1 MVKYICNDCLDPD
14 PCEIIVADGSYVPS
28 CCPFRLTWK
37 AANWHEA
44 AKNLQDNIQDMVTK
58 TCQAMDKGK
67 ENVAKA
73 RESRLS
79 EQYHNGPEKKTLPKR
94 VEVGGYV
101 FDPAR
106 GYGKIIG
113 GSINACHIQF
123 ECMEAS
129 FLPEDFAGFKQ
140 ARLRPYNE
148 DEMQRLVGK
157 VLHGNDFD
165 FSALILYAEPDAS
178 TIETLHYSYT
188 AEELK
193 QDYTIDG
200 HPAGVLEHLKNG
212 EWVQ

>member
-1 MVKYICNDCLDPD
+1 MK
-14 PCEIIVADGSYVPS
+14 IIHTSDLHLGSALTA
-28 CCPFRLTWK
+28 RLS
-37 AANWHEA
+37 A
-44 AKNLQDNIQDMVTK
+44 Q
-58 TCQAMDKGK
+58 
-67 ENVAKA
+67 KA
-73 RESRLS
+73 RERRLS
-79 EQYHNGPEKKTLPKR
+79 EQYCNGPEKKTLPKW

-165 FSALILYAEPDAS
+165 FSALILYAES
-178 TIETLHYSYT
+178 TSNTIETLHYSYT
-188 AEELK
+188 AEELN